1 MPSLLSHSLTD
12 RRRRTLATARSSA
25 SRAPL
30 AAIVLAARASIVAL
44 TSRLGG
50 AAMAPEII
58 DTCIPAL
65 GTLLDAGSAHQREAA
80 LALGMARRLQ
90 CIQARLLRHADA
102 RRPAMLARRCTGDR
116 RCGRGLYRASLPLP
130 AAELF
135 TVDKFATSSSA
146 VGTIKRLVAIVV
158 LDPSDSAQ
166 LNVQEAAFLA
176 LAALTVRDEECRR
189 EALDLDVASAV
200 VKALKS
206 DHEGVRDAAC
216 QCARSLSRSVAALRT
231 TLLDAGLA
239 QPMMTVCG
247 CECRAVGACPK
258 RVC

>member
-176 LAALTVRDEECRR
+176 LAALTVRD
-189 EALDLDVASAV
+189 
-200 VKALKS
+200 
-206 DHEGVRDAAC
+206 AAC